1 MQRNGTTQKNPEPT
15 ANTTDKRTNPP
26 TTARTQHKTKKT
38 NKTKQP
44 NTRNGETH
52 EATDTQIGM
61 DLERIANHQKTGP
74 KFTDLARDR
83 KARRMAERTKK
94 RALLDLP
101 G

>member
-1 MQRNGTTQKNPEPT
+1 
-15 ANTTDKRTNPP
+15 
-26 TTARTQHKTKKT
+26 
-38 NKTKQP
+38 
-44 NTRNGETH
+44 
-52 EATDTQIGM
+52 M